1 MGRLAT
7 WTSLILLAASASGC
21 ATCCSPYDEAY
32 GFSGGRWPRA
42 DLCHGR
48 VGSAFAPAG
57 AADGEVIIEGGA
69 DDLQAPPAPLQ
80 PQDASLPSIK
90 KSTDWSGDLMSE
102 PAADSAPE

>member
-21 ATCCSPYDEAY
+21 AMCCSPYDEAY

-57 AADGEVIIEGGA
+57 AADGEIIVEGA
-69 DDLQAPPAPLQ
+69 TEDMQAPPSSLH
-80 PQDASLPSIK
+80 QDASLPSIK
-90 KSTDWSGDLMSE
+90 KSSDWSGDLMS
-102 PAADSAPE
+102 D